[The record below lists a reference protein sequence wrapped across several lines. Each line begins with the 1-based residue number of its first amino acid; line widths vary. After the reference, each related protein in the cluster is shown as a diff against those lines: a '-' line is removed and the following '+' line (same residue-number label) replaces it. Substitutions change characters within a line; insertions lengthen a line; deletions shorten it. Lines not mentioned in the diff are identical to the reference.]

1 MGTAIENI
9 TIKEE
14 DKSNKGTIY
23 DNTNIHFALSLPLSL
38 STSFGEM
45 KRGWGKLTS
54 TACRPSISSYTTS
67 MATTMKPAISA
78 DCRLRG
84 TGKQ

>member
-23 DNTNIHFALSLPLSL
+23 DNTNIHFAPSLYL
-38 STSFGEM
+38 F
-45 KRGWGKLTS
+45 WGKEEGKGGERKLTT

-67 MATTMKPAISA
+67 ITTTTIKLAISA

-84 TGKQ
+84 KGKQ